1 MTVLTA
7 QTATTSTERA
17 PARNGTAPSEMS
29 GCLSEVMRE
38 TGKLYPLRH
47 MVRRRVPS
55 PYQDCEVQVNLFQT
69 IKAAVTV
76 RQATTAKRL
85 LDGQL
90 LLRMEA
96 RLDILNAKEA
106 A

>member
-1 MTVLTA
+1 M
-7 QTATTSTERA
+7 
-17 PARNGTAPSEMS
+17 
-29 GCLSEVMRE
+29 
-38 TGKLYPLRH
+38 
-47 MVRRRVPS
+47 
-55 PYQDCEVQVNLFQT
+55 NLFKIVKT
-69 IKAAVTV
+69 TVTV
-76 RQATTAKRL
+76 RQATAAKRL

>member
-1 MTVLTA
+1 
-7 QTATTSTERA
+7 
-17 PARNGTAPSEMS
+17 
-29 GCLSEVMRE
+29 MRE

-47 MVRRRVPS
+47 MVSPPVPP
-55 PYQDCEVQVNLFQT
+55 PYQDCEVQVNLFKIVKT
-69 IKAAVTV
+69 TVTV

>member
-1 MTVLTA
+1 M
-7 QTATTSTERA
+7 
-17 PARNGTAPSEMS
+17 N

-47 MVRRRVPS
+47 MVRHRVPP

-69 IKAAVTV
+69 VKASVTV

-85 LDGQL
+85 LDVQL
-90 LLRMEA
+90 LLRMET

>member
-1 MTVLTA
+1 M
-7 QTATTSTERA
+7 
-17 PARNGTAPSEMS
+17 N
-29 GCLSEVMRE
+29 GCLPEAMRE

-47 MVRRRVPS
+47 MVRHRVPP

-69 IKAAVTV
+69 VKASVTV
-76 RQATTAKRL
+76 RQSTTAKRL

>member
-1 MTVLTA
+1 M
-7 QTATTSTERA
+7 
-17 PARNGTAPSEMS
+17 N

-47 MVRRRVPS
+47 MVRHRVPP

-69 IKAAVTV
+69 VKASVTV

-90 LLRMEA
+90 LLRMET

>member
-1 MTVLTA
+1 MTLMDRLA
-7 QTATTSTERA
+7 FGPPSQKAATT
-17 PARNGTAPSEMS
+17 
-29 GCLSEVMRE
+29 
-38 TGKLYPLRH
+38 
-47 MVRRRVPS
+47 
-55 PYQDCEVQVNLFQT
+55 
-69 IKAAVTV
+69 
-76 RQATTAKRL
+76 KRL

>member
-1 MTVLTA
+1 M
-7 QTATTSTERA
+7 RMCRNM
-17 PARNGTAPSEMS
+17 PAHWNEFYGTI
-29 GCLSEVMRE
+29 CLSEVMRE

-47 MVRRRVPS
+47 MVRHRVPS

-76 RQATTAKRL
+76 KQATTAKRL

-90 LLRMEA
+90 LPRMEA
-96 RLDILNAKEA
+96 RMDAFKAKEA

>member
-1 MTVLTA
+1 M
-7 QTATTSTERA
+7 
-17 PARNGTAPSEMS
+17 
-29 GCLSEVMRE
+29 
-38 TGKLYPLRH
+38 
-47 MVRRRVPS
+47 
-55 PYQDCEVQVNLFQT
+55 NLFQT
-69 IKAAVTV
+69 VKAAVTV

-96 RLDILNAKEA
+96 RLDTIKAKEA

>member
-7 QTATTSTERA
+7 QD
-17 PARNGTAPSEMS
+17 GTAPSEMN
-29 GCLSEVMRE
+29 GCLPEAMRE

-76 RQATTAKRL
+76 KQATTAKRL

-90 LLRMEA
+90 LPRMGA
-96 RLDILNAKEA
+96 RLDTLKAKEVA
-106 A
+106 

>member
-1 MTVLTA
+1 MK
-7 QTATTSTERA
+7 
-17 PARNGTAPSEMS
+17 
-29 GCLSEVMRE
+29 GCLPEAMRE
-38 TGKLYPLRH
+38 TGNLYSSGH
-47 MVRRRVPS
+47 MVRHRVPS

-76 RQATTAKRL
+76 KQATTAKRL

-90 LLRMEA
+90 LPRMEA

>member
-1 MTVLTA
+1 
-7 QTATTSTERA
+7 
-17 PARNGTAPSEMS
+17 
-29 GCLSEVMRE
+29 MRE

-47 MVRRRVPS
+47 MVRHRVPP

-69 IKAAVTV
+69 VKASITV
-76 RQATTAKRL
+76 RQTTTAKRL

>member
-1 MTVLTA
+1 
-7 QTATTSTERA
+7 
-17 PARNGTAPSEMS
+17 
-29 GCLSEVMRE
+29 MRE
-38 TGKLYPLRH
+38 TGKLYLPRH
-47 MVRRRVPS
+47 KVRPPVPP

-69 IKAAVTV
+69 VKASVTV

>member
-1 MTVLTA
+1 MK
-7 QTATTSTERA
+7 
-17 PARNGTAPSEMS
+17 
-29 GCLSEVMRE
+29 GCLPEAMRE

-47 MVRRRVPS
+47 MVKCRVPS

-69 IKAAVTV
+69 VKASVTV
-76 RQATTAKRL
+76 RQATAAKRL

-90 LLRMEA
+90 LPRMEA
-96 RLDILNAKEA
+96 RLDAFKAKEA